1 MYQLKNRYKI
11 ETKLAQL
18 KNEFKTKTA
27 ILENVRII
35 LKQEFIGIDEP
46 INAIIDNMNSWFT
59 LSKIQERPLVI
70 NLWGLTGVGKTSLL
84 KRLIKLIDLENI
96 FYRLDLGQTEG
107 RNSITRS
114 ISDLCE
120 NSSSEPVIIA
130 LDEFQH
136 TRTLEGPFKKEKEDK
151 NRVIWELLDS
161 GIIQHDMYRFGVW
174 RLQETEQKLQHLLA
188 AGITVKNGKVTNGKD
203 LFFDETDTKESKS
216 NLFLDLNNYEF
227 IIDLAGDVMGFHL
240 KSDVEKVVLKM
251 NGEETIQFLKKVV
264 STAQKPVNKDFSKA
278 LIFVLGNL
286 DEAFT
291 MSGDY
296 AMDIDADDFYKSSK
310 KITIFKI
317 KKALKARFRDEQIA
331 RLGNI
336 HVIYPSLHKKAYQK
350 IIENELIKISDN
362 IFKMTDLKL
371 DFDAS
376 IIQLIYNE
384 GVYPTMGVRPVLT
397 TINHLIKSK
406 IAAIISEVFNHHHP
420 TIIVQIKYD
429 ETNCLQCEYSGLKT
443 IHFKKDFPIELSIQK
458 NKSNKKD
465 DMQSIVA
472 VHESGHAILS
482 ALLMKTVPKYVYSN
496 SVDDNFNGFV
506 LTQFKWKYFSKKE
519 LIPRIAMIL
528 GGIAAE
534 EIIFGEENKTAG
546 SENDIQKATEMILTM
561 LKKSGFGSTNL
572 SYEIPSPNTNLH
584 IHSKGIIEKEAK
596 ILMEKA
602 FELAKV
608 TLQKEQKILIELA
621 NYLSDNRVIYKN
633 KLEVLIQDF
642 ATEKTVFLENGDHLF
657 YRSHLKQL
665 HQQITAKNSQE
676 NEIQICLNKA

>member
-1 MYQLKNRYKI
+1 M
-11 ETKLAQL
+11 ETNLAQL

-27 ILENVRII
+27 VLENARIT

-70 NLWGLTGVGKTSLL
+70 NLWGLTGVGKTSLI

-107 RNSITRS
+107 KNSITRS
-114 ISDLCE
+114 LSDLCE
-120 NSSSEPVIIA
+120 NSSSAPVIIA

-136 TRTLEGPFKKEKEDK
+136 TRTLEGPFRKEKEDK

-161 GIIQHDMYRFGVW
+161 GIIQHDMFRFGVW
-174 RLQETEQKLQHLLA
+174 RLQETAQKLQHLLA

-216 NLFLDLNNYEF
+216 NLFLDVSNYEF
-227 IIDLAGDVMGFHL
+227 IIELAGNVMGFHL

-264 STAQKPVNKDFSKA
+264 SNAQKPVKKDFSKA

-350 IIENELIKISDN
+350 IIENELVKVSDN
-362 IFKMTDLKL
+362 ILKMTDIKL
-371 DFDAS
+371 EFGTS

-406 IAAIISEVFNHHHP
+406 ISVIISEIFNQNKDVNR
-420 TIIVQIKYD
+420 IQINYEEADSLKCDYKY
-429 ETNCLQCEYSGLKT
+429 EKT
-443 IHFKKDFPIELSIQK
+443 VLFHQEFPIELNIQK

-472 VHESGHAILS
+472 VHESGHAILA

-519 LIPRIAMIL
+519 LIPRVAMIL

-534 EIIFGEENKTAG
+534 ELIFGEENKTAG
-546 SENDIQKATEMILTM
+546 SENDIEKATEMILTM
-561 LKKSGFGSTNL
+561 LKKADLEAQIYLMKFL
-572 SYEIPSPNTNLH
+572 LQIPTY
-584 IHSKGIIEKEAK
+584 IYTVKE
-596 ILMEKA
+596 L
-602 FELAKV
+602 
-608 TLQKEQKILIELA
+608 
-621 NYLSDNRVIYKN
+621 
-633 KLEVLIQDF
+633 
-642 ATEKTVFLENGDHLF
+642 
-657 YRSHLKQL
+657 
-665 HQQITAKNSQE
+665 
-676 NEIQICLNKA
+676 